1 MICKNRVKPVLLRDI
16 KTEALLVFCR
26 TTLEDYFNQI
36 DKLGYFFQL
45 GNKEDNEF
53 TTSELKKLLNN
64 LQDTVINFSYLRSL
78 IQNSSKNYS
87 SIAIIKR
94 EEPLIFYY
102 DSLVKEIERLLKNG
116 SFWIPELIV
125 ICLLSEW
132 IIEEEKSTYFY
143 SYLKD
148 FNYFELLN
156 CYDNA
161 KKNLDS
167 DKKDIIF
174 NMYKISSKLIERL
187 KKTEYKI
194 NKSIKKIKRFIERDK
209 EIKDIEQIYSSSKK
223 QFIYLIDLMDIHWKK
238 DYIGIKN
245 SFDRFNYA
253 LSFDHKLS
261 SKLRIVTKF
270 AYNYTKSDNLP
281 ATGYNNQSISY
292 FMIFQ
297 NPNVD
302 LAWYKPIW
310 KKDKYQIDQ
319 IHPFSSY
326 IDNPYLIA
334 YQMLNG
340 VDKILPVDVYI
351 PGCPPR
357 PEALLYGMMQL
368 QRKVKLEKFFGG
380 VNRKEEEPQKE

>member
-132 IIEEEKSTYFY
+132 IIEEEKTAYFY
-143 SYLKD
+143 PYLKD
-148 FNYFELLN
+148 MNYLDLIN
-156 CYDNA
+156 RYDN
-161 KKNLDS
+161 S
-167 DKKDIIF
+167 KKDLDNEKKEIIM
-174 NMYKISSKLIERL
+174 NMYKISSKLIEKL
-187 KKTEYKI
+187 KKAEYKI
-194 NKSIKKIKRFIERDK
+194 NTSRKKSKRK
-209 EIKDIEQIYSSSKK
+209 
-223 QFIYLIDLMDIHWKK
+223 
-238 DYIGIKN
+238 
-245 SFDRFNYA
+245 
-253 LSFDHKLS
+253 
-261 SKLRIVTKF
+261 
-270 AYNYTKSDNLP
+270 
-281 ATGYNNQSISY
+281 
-292 FMIFQ
+292 
-297 NPNVD
+297 
-302 LAWYKPIW
+302 
-310 KKDKYQIDQ
+310 
-319 IHPFSSY
+319 
-326 IDNPYLIA
+326 
-334 YQMLNG
+334 
-340 VDKILPVDVYI
+340 
-351 PGCPPR
+351 
-357 PEALLYGMMQL
+357 
-368 QRKVKLEKFFGG
+368 
-380 VNRKEEEPQKE
+380 

>member
-161 KKNLDS
+161 KKNLDNA
-167 DKKDIIF
+167 KKDIIF

-194 NKSIKKIKRFIERDK
+194 NKSIKKIKRK
-209 EIKDIEQIYSSSKK
+209 
-223 QFIYLIDLMDIHWKK
+223 
-238 DYIGIKN
+238 
-245 SFDRFNYA
+245 
-253 LSFDHKLS
+253 
-261 SKLRIVTKF
+261 
-270 AYNYTKSDNLP
+270 
-281 ATGYNNQSISY
+281 
-292 FMIFQ
+292 
-297 NPNVD
+297 
-302 LAWYKPIW
+302 
-310 KKDKYQIDQ
+310 
-319 IHPFSSY
+319 
-326 IDNPYLIA
+326 
-334 YQMLNG
+334 
-340 VDKILPVDVYI
+340 
-351 PGCPPR
+351 
-357 PEALLYGMMQL
+357 
-368 QRKVKLEKFFGG
+368 
-380 VNRKEEEPQKE
+380 

>member
-64 LQDTVINFSYLRSL
+64 IQDTVINFSYLRSL

-174 NMYKISSKLIERL
+174 NMYKISSKLIEKL
-187 KKTEYKI
+187 KKVEYKI
-194 NKSIKKIKRFIERDK
+194 NTTRKR
-209 EIKDIEQIYSSSKK
+209 
-223 QFIYLIDLMDIHWKK
+223 
-238 DYIGIKN
+238 
-245 SFDRFNYA
+245 
-253 LSFDHKLS
+253 
-261 SKLRIVTKF
+261 TK
-270 AYNYTKSDNLP
+270 
-281 ATGYNNQSISY
+281 
-292 FMIFQ
+292 
-297 NPNVD
+297 
-302 LAWYKPIW
+302 
-310 KKDKYQIDQ
+310 
-319 IHPFSSY
+319 
-326 IDNPYLIA
+326 
-334 YQMLNG
+334 
-340 VDKILPVDVYI
+340 
-351 PGCPPR
+351 
-357 PEALLYGMMQL
+357 
-368 QRKVKLEKFFGG
+368 RK
-380 VNRKEEEPQKE
+380 